1 MRLLFAMDK
10 RDYDDA
16 TPRFRR
22 PSVRG
27 IIIRDGKI
35 AMIHST
41 KYDYYKFPG
50 GGIEEGEDHVE
61 TLCREV
67 WEEAGLHVVPASV
80 REYGYVHRVQMG
92 DRLDVFVQDNFYYF
106 CAVDANAGTQNLDD
120 YEAEEGFVPVWIAPE
135 EVIKVN
141 RASSV
146 RGKAGDRT
154 FGYMLEREAKVLE
167 MLRDEGY
174 F

>member
-1 MRLLFAMDK
+1 MRLLFTMDK
-10 RDYDDA
+10 KDYDESM
-16 TPRFRR
+16 PRFRR

-35 AMIHST
+35 AMVHSG

-50 GGIEEGEDHVE
+50 GGIEEGEDQIQ

-67 WEEAGLHVVPASV
+67 WEEAGLSVIPASV
-80 REYGYVHRVQMG
+80 REYGCVYRIQMG
-92 DRLDVFVQDNFYYF
+92 DWGDVFVQDNFYYL
-106 CAVDANAGTQNLDD
+106 CAVDADAGRQCLDA
-120 YEAEEGFVPVWIAPE
+120 YEAEEGFTPVWIAPE
-135 EVIKVN
+135 KVIETN
-141 RASSV
+141 RISAAK
-146 RGKAGDRT
+146 GKPGDRT

-167 MLRDEGY
+167 MLKDEGY